1 MAARELEAVIG
12 SLGVLVRDH
21 LVAIRSLKTATDQLI
36 GSLRDLNFTST
47 LKDVY
52 RDLNATIRALEDP
65 TRKLNSYTRKLK
77 AVDSATL
84 LTDIVLSY
92 LHIAGR
98 TRTLRRFDYHI
109 KFNNLV
115 ACSVFIFLNTSGWS
129 SSEIKH

>member
-1 MAARELEAVIG
+1 MEMPCVDRDILLVQQINVAARELEAVIG

-77 AVDSATL
+77 AVNRKRQRHVADRHSFKLSA
-84 LTDIVLSY
+84 
-92 LHIAGR
+92 HRG
-98 TRTLRRFDYHI
+98 
-109 KFNNLV
+109 
-115 ACSVFIFLNTSGWS
+115 
-129 SSEIKH
+129 